1 MVQISDM
8 KNAKVLY
15 SMSHSFINLQ
25 EPKIQEG
32 QFQLA
37 LDMNLHHLVEAQ
49 AED

>member
-1 MVQISDM
+1 M
-8 KNAKVLY
+8 KNAKHLDIMLY
-15 SMSHSFINLQ
+15 SFINLQ
-25 EPKIQEG
+25 EHKVQEG

>member
-1 MVQISDM
+1 M
-8 KNAKVLY
+8 KNAKFLD
-15 SMSHSFINLQ
+15 SMTHSFINLQ
-25 EPKIQEG
+25 EHKVQEG